1 MRENEEEQMSL
12 LTKVKDESEGAG
24 LKLNIQKTKI
34 KAYSPLTSW
43 QIEGKHVEAVTDF
56 LFLENHFFIR
66 KSFNLSVN
74 NLLSLRRFLHHI
86 LIKPDPFL
94 LCLSS
99 RCGVTQSKGTL

>member
-12 LTKVKDESEGAG
+12 LTKVKDESERAG

-56 LFLENHFFIR
+56 IFLNSIISMDGDISHEIILYMTNLKTKLKSRNAILLTKVHIVNAFI
-66 KSFNLSVN
+66 F
-74 NLLSLRRFLHHI
+74 
-86 LIKPDPFL
+86 
-94 LCLSS
+94 
-99 RCGVTQSKGTL
+99 Q